1 MITRAKVV
9 ALLCVFL
16 FGCKANQEPLL
27 LEVSDTP
34 RYVSETISDV
44 AQLHSGF
51 SQYSLDASF
60 ELKRDPFS
68 IPESINKATHSSNQC
83 PQSNNVSNNNSI
95 NLPLDDLRLAGI
107 VGRKTDYIALIE
119 LPSGGVIRGVIGQ
132 RIGLEQNIITDI
144 SSKVL
149 TISRWT
155 LEDGQCQLVADTRLK
170 ISR

>member
-1 MITRAKVV
+1 MITRAKIV
-9 ALLCVFL
+9 ALLCGFL
-16 FGCKANQEPLL
+16 FGCKANQDPLL

-34 RYVSETISDV
+34 RDVSETISDF

-51 SQYSLDASF
+51 SQYSLDESF

-95 NLPLDDLRLAGI
+95 NLPLDDLRLAGVI
-107 VGRKTDYIALIE
+107 GRNTDYIALIE
-119 LPSGGVIRGVIGQ
+119 LPGGEVIRGVIGQ

>member
-1 MITRAKVV
+1 MIARAKIVV
-9 ALLCVFL
+9 LLCGFL
-16 FGCKANQEPLL
+16 FGCKASQEPLL

-34 RYVSETISDV
+34 IDVSEPISDV

-51 SQYSLDASF
+51 PRYSLDASF

-83 PQSNNVSNNNSI
+83 PQSDNFSNNNSI
-95 NLPLDDLRLAGI
+95 NLPLDDLRLAGVI
-107 VGRKTDYIALIE
+107 GRKTDYIALIE
-119 LPSGGVIRGVIGQ
+119 LPSGGVIRVVIGQ

-155 LEDGQCQLVADTRLK
+155 LEDGQCQLVVDTRLK